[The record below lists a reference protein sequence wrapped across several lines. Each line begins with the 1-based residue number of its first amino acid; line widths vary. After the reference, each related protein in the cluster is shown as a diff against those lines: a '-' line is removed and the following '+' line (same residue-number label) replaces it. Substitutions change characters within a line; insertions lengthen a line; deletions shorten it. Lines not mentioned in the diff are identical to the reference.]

1 MVVGVEWARR
11 ALIIWRGLLN
21 QTSRAL
27 PELVSWLELKVT
39 RNLSCKHGLATDRCF

>member
-1 MVVGVEWARR
+1 MVAGAGWAKR

-27 PELVSWLELKVT
+27 PALFSSLELKVT
-39 RNLSCKHGLATDRCF
+39 RNLSCKHGLAADRCF